1 MELTLIS
8 RSGRQTFELGERLGK
23 LLDYSMVIALIGEL
37 GAGKTTFVKGVAS
50 GLEVPDTFYVTSPT
64 YTIMNEYPGRLDLCH
79 MDLYRLGSSD
89 ELDYIGF
96 YEMIA
101 QDKVVVIEW
110 PGIIEPGTINFDI
123 SITISTDKEM
133 NRKISFAASGLGAS
147 KVLSK
152 LFV

>member
-1 MELTLIS
+1 M
-8 RSGRQTFELGERLGK
+8 GERLGK

>member
-8 RSGRQTFELGERLGK
+8 LSGRQTLEMGERLGK
-23 LLDYSMVIALIGEL
+23 LLDHGMVIALKGEL
-37 GAGKTTFVKGVAS
+37 GAGKTTFVKGLAR
-50 GLEVPDTFYVTSPT
+50 GLGVPDNFYVTSPT

-101 QDKVVVIEW
+101 PDRVVVIEW
-110 PGIIEPGTINFDI
+110 PEIIEPGTVDFDLGIII
-123 SITISTDKEM
+123 SMDKEM
-133 NRKISFAASGLGAS
+133 NRKISFTASGLEVS

-152 LFV
+152 LFM

>member
-1 MELTLIS
+1 MELTIIS
-8 RSGRQTFELGERLGK
+8 RSGRQTLALGERLGR
-23 LLDYSMVIALIGEL
+23 LLTHGITISLVGGL
-37 GAGKTTFVKGVAS
+37 GAGKTTFVKGLAK
-50 GLEVPDTFYVTSPT
+50 GLEVPDSFYITSPT

-96 YEMIA
+96 YEMMA
-101 QDKVVVIEW
+101 SDRVTVIEW
-110 PGIIEPGTINFDI
+110 PQIIEQGTIDFDLA
-123 SITISTDKEM
+123 ITISTDKAF
-133 NRKISFAASGLGAS
+133 NRKISFFASGLAAS